1 MARKVIVHTFYSGG
15 KAVFMSEWYE
25 PLDEYNLRQKAAE
38 AKERGYGEIDTVT
51 DSTGR
56 LVKLS

>member
-1 MARKVIVHTFYSGG
+1 MGKVIVHNFYAGG
-15 KAVFMSEWYE
+15 KNVWRAEWYQAYSE
-25 PLDEYNLRQKAAE
+25 EELKEIAE
-38 AKERGYGEIDTVT
+38 DIKDNGYGEVDTVT